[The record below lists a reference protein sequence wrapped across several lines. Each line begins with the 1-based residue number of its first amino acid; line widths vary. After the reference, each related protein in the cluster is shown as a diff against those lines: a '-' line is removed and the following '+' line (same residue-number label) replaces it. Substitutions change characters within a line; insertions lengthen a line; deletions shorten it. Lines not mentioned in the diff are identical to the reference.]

1 MDTDDSGVS
10 LLLGSGRNFS
20 GFTKKC
26 AKIRYM
32 LQCVTAGES
41 HGQAL
46 VAIMSGLPAGVEVS
60 TAEVAAALK
69 QRRCGYGRGARQ
81 SFEADEVTILS
92 GMRHG
97 KSLGSPVALTIAN
110 SEWPKWTAVMNPDVP
125 DPQSLLVNPGKG
137 DAHEAARNER
147 LTTPRPGHADF
158 AGMMKY
164 GHDDARNV
172 LERSSA
178 RETAAR
184 VALGVFAE
192 ALLAQAA
199 NIHLVSHVI
208 ALGEVSV
215 PIDSPAPVF
224 TDTNYLNA
232 DPMRCFDVK
241 ASARMVDAVDAAKKS
256 GDTLGGVVQVIA
268 YGVPV
273 GLGSYATHETRLDA
287 RLAAAVMSIQA
298 VKGVEIGQAFLQASL
313 PGSQAH
319 DALYPEPPQHPG
331 DMGIKRLTNLA
342 GGIEGGISNGSP
354 VVVNAAVKPIST
366 VPNALPTIDL
376 DTGLS
381 ATGLHQRSDT
391 TAVVP
396 AAVIAQS
403 EVATVLASALL
414 EKTGGDS
421 VTEVKRNLDNYV
433 ADVSQ
438 RLIFDV

>member
-1 MDTDDSGVS
+1 MRGEMWQDERTLD
-10 LLLGSGRNFS
+10 
-20 GFTKKC
+20 
-26 AKIRYM
+26 
-32 LQCVTAGES
+32 CVTAGES
-41 HGQAL
+41 HGAAL
-46 VAIMSGLPAGVEVS
+46 IAVLSGLPAGIEI
-60 TAEVAAALK
+60 TTNTLTKALA
-69 QRRCGYGRGARQ
+69 QRRKGYGRGTRQ
-81 SFEADEVTILS
+81 NFEQDAVTILS
-92 GMRHG
+92 GLRHG
-97 KSLGSPVALTIAN
+97 KTLGSPVAVEIKNT
-110 SEWPKWTAVMNPDVP
+110 EWPKWQTVMSP
-125 DPQSLLVNPGKG
+125 DPVSRQALLRDAGRG
-137 DAHEAARNER
+137 DERELARNLQ
-147 LTTPRPGHADF
+147 LTKPRPGHADF

-199 NIHLVSHVI
+199 NIRLVSHVI
-208 ALGEVSV
+208 SLGEVSV

-273 GLGSYATHETRLDA
+273 GLGSYATHESRLDA

-319 DALYPEPPQHPG
+319 DALYPEPPQHSG

-421 VTEVKRNLDNYV
+421 VTEVKRNLDSYV
-433 ADVSQ
+433 TEVSQ
-438 RLIFDV
+438 RLSFDV